1 LFSSA
6 FMIINAV
13 LFLSYENTI
22 VKTRNQRELPALCW
36 MCLAVA
42 LFIIVLTTGVFI
54 VGRKLDIEFF
64 VNFPSLPLLII
75 LLVITAFNQLF
86 YNLSNR
92 YEKYSLMA
100 VANITQ
106 GLSQA
111 FFRILLS
118 MVKSLN
124 GLILGNVLAQLSSV
138 ITYLVGLRRQIPV
151 IYRSHPSLSEI
162 RQMIRKYRNFPMFD
176 APGIVLE
183 AAMVNMALIIL
194 SLYFPKS
201 VIGCY
206 SIIFQFMVLP
216 ISMVGSAMSK
226 VYYKEISV
234 AKESG
239 QIASVTKKVV
249 KITFILSMIPITFV
263 VLGGDLF
270 IEWYLG
276 EKWEVAGNFALCLSM
291 MSVPIVLTESVLP
304 IYRVIDKQKTRFIF
318 DLVCVIV
325 GLGGMIIACETTTNI
340 YRVLMV
346 YVVLYTSVRFL
357 LFFNV
362 KKNSGMTLSVREW
375 LLSCSC
381 VVLCYAILAV
391 RVYHLL

>member
-1 LFSSA
+1 
-6 FMIINAV
+6 MIINAV

-22 VKTRNQRELPALCW
+22 VKTRNQRELPALCC

-42 LFIIVLTTGVFI
+42 LFIIVLTACVFI
-54 VGRKLDIEFF
+54 VGRSLDIEFF
-64 VNFPSLPLLII
+64 VNFPSLPLLIV

-151 IYRSHPSLSEI
+151 IYRSRPSLSEI

-201 VIGCY
+201 IIGCY

-234 AKESG
+234 AKEQG

-249 KITFILSMIPITFV
+249 KITFFLSLIPITFV
-263 VLGGDLF
+263 VLGGDQF

-325 GLGGMIIACETTTNI
+325 GLRGMIIACETTTNI

>member
-1 LFSSA
+1 
-6 FMIINAV
+6 
-13 LFLSYENTI
+13 
-22 VKTRNQRELPALCW
+22 
-36 MCLAVA
+36 
-42 LFIIVLTTGVFI
+42 
-54 VGRKLDIEFF
+54 
-64 VNFPSLPLLII
+64 
-75 LLVITAFNQLF
+75 
-86 YNLSNR
+86 
-92 YEKYSLMA
+92 
-100 VANITQ
+100 
-106 GLSQA
+106 
-111 FFRILLS
+111 
-118 MVKSLN
+118 
-124 GLILGNVLAQLSSV
+124 
-138 ITYLVGLRRQIPV
+138 
-151 IYRSHPSLSEI
+151 
-162 RQMIRKYRNFPMFD
+162 MFD

-234 AKESG
+234 AKEPG

-249 KITFILSMIPITFV
+249 KITFFLSLIPITFV
-263 VLGGDLF
+263 VLGGDQF

-304 IYRVIDKQKTRFIF
+304 IYRVIDKQKIRFVF

-325 GLGGMIIACETTTNI
+325 GLGGMVVACETTTNI

-346 YVVLYTSVRFL
+346 YVVLYTLVRFL

-362 KKNSGMTLSVREW
+362 KKCSRMTFTVREW
-375 LLSCSC
+375 LLSGFC
-381 VVLCYAILAV
+381 VAFCYVILVV

>member
-1 LFSSA
+1 
-6 FMIINAV
+6 
-13 LFLSYENTI
+13 
-22 VKTRNQRELPALCW
+22 
-36 MCLAVA
+36 
-42 LFIIVLTTGVFI
+42 
-54 VGRKLDIEFF
+54 
-64 VNFPSLPLLII
+64 
-75 LLVITAFNQLF
+75 
-86 YNLSNR
+86 
-92 YEKYSLMA
+92 
-100 VANITQ
+100 
-106 GLSQA
+106 
-111 FFRILLS
+111 
-118 MVKSLN
+118 
-124 GLILGNVLAQLSSV
+124 
-138 ITYLVGLRRQIPV
+138 
-151 IYRSHPSLSEI
+151 
-162 RQMIRKYRNFPMFD
+162 
-176 APGIVLE
+176 
-183 AAMVNMALIIL
+183 
-194 SLYFPKS
+194 
-201 VIGCY
+201 
-206 SIIFQFMVLP
+206 
-216 ISMVGSAMSK
+216 
-226 VYYKEISV
+226 
-234 AKESG
+234 
-239 QIASVTKKVV
+239 
-249 KITFILSMIPITFV
+249 MIPITFV

>member
-1 LFSSA
+1 
-6 FMIINAV
+6 MIINAV

-64 VNFPSLPLLII
+64 VNFPSLPLLIV

-111 FFRILLS
+111 FFRIVLS

-318 DLVCVIV
+318 DLVCVII

-346 YVVLYTSVRFL
+346 YVVLYTLVRFL

-362 KKNSGMTLSVREW
+362 KKCSRMTFSLREW
-375 LLSCSC
+375 LLSGFC
-381 VVLCYAILAV
+381 VAFCYVILVV